1 MKYISLLVFL
11 MMSCSRT
18 PKHQTTTNYMC
29 SYPLGPH
36 VTVPALGVTET
47 ATTLVIDTEN
57 STIIIPKSLCIAVAD
72 K

>member
-18 PKHQTTTNYMC
+18 PRAEKPATYHCAYPFGPSIQTPN
-29 SYPLGPH
+29 PN
-36 VTVPALGVTET
+36 VTMTRDYI
-47 ATTLVIDTEN
+47 VIDGEN
-57 STIIIPKSLCIAVAD
+57 NTVYVPKAACIAVVE